1 MLRLFVG
8 LEIPDA
14 IAQRLAQLAGGIPG
28 ARWSDPRNYHITLS
42 FIGEV
47 EEPSADRIAFALP
60 YVDCLPFSQALRGMG
75 VFEEGNH
82 PKVLWAGAESTPP
95 LNHLRAQ
102 VEKALRL
109 AGIDVPY
116 RKYVPHVTL
125 ARLQDVSREHLGH
138 FIEAHNL
145 FSAGPF
151 PVDEFILYQS
161 HKSKDGFHYEP
172 IGRYALG
179 SRNDAP

>member
-14 IAQRLAQLAGGIPG
+14 IAQGLAALTGGIPG

-47 EEPSADRIAFALP
+47 EEPTADRIAFALP
-60 YVDCLPFSQALRGMG
+60 YVDCLPFSQTLRGMG

-82 PKVLWAGAESTPP
+82 PRVLWAGADSTPP
-95 LNHLRAQ
+95 LNHLKSQ
-102 VEKALRL
+102 VDKALRL
-109 AGIDVPY
+109 AGIDVAY
-116 RKYVPHVTL
+116 KKFVPHVTL
-125 ARLQDVSREHLGH
+125 ARLHDVSRDHLGH

-145 FSAGPF
+145 FRAGPF
-151 PVDEFILYQS
+151 EVSEFLLYQS
-161 HKSKDGFHYEP
+161 QKSKDGHHYEP

-179 SRNDAP
+179 TRDDAP